1 MNMGYVIILLSFTAG
16 YLVAGSLFALV
27 FILFGV
33 QKVDPTAHGSTAGFR
48 IIIIPG
54 CILLWPILLRK
65 WLNTIK
71 TETP

>member
-1 MNMGYVIILLSFTAG
+1 MGILIILLSFAAG
-16 YLVAGSLFALV
+16 YLAAGTLFALV
-27 FILFGV
+27 FVLFGV
-33 QKVDPTAHGSTAGFR
+33 QKVDPTAHGATAGFR

-65 WLNTIK
+65 WLNTHK